1 MPIMLLKS
9 LPNGRLY
16 VFRDTGHSL
25 PRLRP
30 EEFAHVVRAFLLDLS

>member
-16 VFRDTGHSL
+16 VFKDAGYSL
-25 PRLRP
+25 PRLQP
-30 EEFAHVVRAFLLDLS
+30 EQFAGVVRAFLLDLS